1 MEKKFF
7 DVFPNLKLDGVQKDL
22 FEQVVVERI
31 TSTRRKDILR
41 IYINSERLIEK
52 DIVYNTE
59 KEIKKQFFPKDDIC
73 IKIYEKF
80 VLSEQ
85 YTPEKLMDIYRD
97 CILLELKQCE
107 HMLYTM
113 FRQADIQFSQED
125 KMQLVLE
132 DSVIARSKEDELIC
146 ILDKVINERCG
157 FKVKFEVFY
166 KDAATSKYKED
177 DEISLQLFQQK
188 PM

>member
-1 MEKKFF
+1 MDVREYIKNNILLF
-7 DVFPNLKLDGVQKDL
+7 DGAMGTMLQQKGLKIGENPEVFGFKN
-22 FEQVVVERI
+22 
-31 TSTRRKDILR
+31 
-41 IYINSERLIEK
+41 
-52 DIVYNTE
+52 
-59 KEIKKQFFPKDDIC
+59 
-73 IKIYEKF
+73 
-80 VLSEQ
+80 
-85 YTPEKLMDIYRD
+85 PEKLMDIYRD

-157 FKVKFEVFY
+157 FKVKFEVL
-166 KDAATSKYKED
+166 YKE
-177 DEISLQLFQQK
+177 
-188 PM
+188 